1 MIIGD
6 GLIANA
12 FDKYRYNNDIL
23 IFASGVSNSMENNE
37 NEFDRE
43 YKLLEDAISIPSK
56 LVYFSTCSI
65 VDGSK
70 KSPYILH
77 KINME
82 KLITEN
88 SNDYIIFRLP
98 IVVGNTNNKN
108 TFFNNI
114 KSKIIN
120 KEILNINITYRY
132 LIDILDLSTYLPDF
146 IENDKNLTINV
157 CFNNKMTVID
167 IINIMTD
174 ELKIP
179 IKVKYINSIINKD
192 IDNSYFMSKMVKI
205 VGDEYLPQYNKVL
218 IKKYINNDK

>member
-1 MIIGD
+1 MIIGN

-12 FDKYRYNNDIL
+12 FNEYRYNDDVL

-37 NEFDRE
+37 NEFNKE
-43 YKLLEDAISIPSK
+43 YELLKDAISIPSK

-70 KSPYILH
+70 KTPYILH
-77 KINME
+77 KIKME
-82 KLITEN
+82 KLITEC
-88 SNDYIIFRLP
+88 SNNYLIFRLP

-114 KSKIIN
+114 KNKIIN
-120 KEILNINITYRY
+120 KEFIDIYITYRY
-132 LIDILDLSTYLPDF
+132 LIDVFDLSKYLPDF

-157 CFNNKMTVID
+157 CLNNKMSVID
-167 IINIMTD
+167 IVNMMAK
-174 ELKIP
+174 ELEIP
-179 IKVKYINSIINKD
+179 INVKYIDSITTKD
-192 IDNSYFMSKMVKI
+192 IDNSYFMSKMSF
-205 VGDEYLPQYNKVL
+205 DYLPQYNKVL